1 MTNYLA
7 EKVVII
13 TGAGGGFGR
22 LLCEKIVGL
31 GGSVVAADI
40 SDNALNS
47 VTLSLANA
55 PGKILAKVTDV
66 TLRQDVKALAAFT
79 VEQFGSIDVL
89 VNNAGVMPLAFYAD
103 HADAEDAWDRC
114 IDINFK
120 GVLNGITAVYDQ
132 MIAQG
137 SGHVVN
143 LSSIYGN
150 FPVSGAAVY
159 GATKAA
165 VNFLSESLRLE
176 SQGKIKVTTIKPTGV
191 PATGLGSGV
200 INPTAIAGILGANA
214 EQYLG
219 KFQAVQAGTLDA
231 RLLNPENIEYY
242 ALDPDL
248 LTDQIIYAMNQPLG
262 VSISELTVR
271 ASGDAY
277 VI

>member
-1 MTNYLA
+1 MTNYLTD
-7 EKVVII
+7 KVVII

-22 LLCEKIVGL
+22 LLCEKVAGF

-40 SDNALNS
+40 SEDALNS
-47 VTLSLANA
+47 LTLSLKDA
-55 PGKILAKVTDV
+55 PGDIVAKVTDV
-66 TLRQDVKALAAFT
+66 TLRQNVKTLAAFAI
-79 VEQFGSIDVL
+79 EQFGKIDVL
-89 VNNAGVMPLAFYAD
+89 VNNAGIMPLAFYAD
-103 HADAEDAWDRC
+103 HAEAEDAWDRC
-114 IDINFK
+114 IDINVK
-120 GVLNGITAVYDQ
+120 GVLNGINAVYDQ

-150 FPVSGAAVY
+150 FPVAGSAVY

-165 VNFLSESLRLE
+165 VNFLSESLRVE

-191 PATGLGSGV
+191 PATGLGSGI
-200 INPTAIAGILGANA
+200 INPAAIAGILGANA
-214 EQYLG
+214 EPYLD
-219 KFQAVQAGTLDA
+219 KFEAAQAGTMDE
-231 RLLNPENIEYY
+231 RLLDPENIEYY

-248 LTDQIIYAMNQPLG
+248 LTDQIIYSMNQPLG
-262 VSISELTVR
+262 VSISELTIR

>member
-40 SDNALNS
+40 SDDALNS
-47 VTLSLANA
+47 VALSLANA

-66 TLRQDVKALAAFT
+66 TLRQDVKALAAFAL
-79 VEQFGSIDVL
+79 EQFGSIDVL

-242 ALDPDL
+242 ALDPNL

>member
-66 TLRQDVKALAAFT
+66 TLRQDVKALAAFAL
-79 VEQFGSIDVL
+79 EQFGSIDVL

>member
-22 LLCEKIVGL
+22 LLCEKVVGL

-40 SDNALNS
+40 SDDALNS

>member
-7 EKVVII
+7 KKVVII

>member
-22 LLCEKIVGL
+22 LLCEKVVGL